1 VTPAER
7 AALEAERD
15 FLLTSIADLDA
26 EFAAGDIDEADRRA
40 LLDGYTSRAAAVI
53 RALDADRRPTRRRLS
68 SGWSRRVGVA
78 AVVMV
83 IAVGLSWWVA
93 ASSGQRLPGQQ
104 ITGLDPR
111 DEVTVLL
118 SEARAANFADPAGAA
133 ALYGRVLELDPDNVE
148 ALTYRGWTLAL
159 STRSGPA
166 SDDTGSDESVATLRE
181 AVDLLV
187 LAIETDP
194 SYPDPFCFLGIVQYR
209 FVGDAETARPLV
221 AGCLAADPPAVV
233 RDLVQG
239 LADELGP

>member
-26 EFAAGDIDEADRRA
+26 EFAAGDIDDADRRA
-40 LLDGYTSRAAAVI
+40 LLDGYTARAAAVL
-53 RALDADRRPTRRRLS
+53 RALESDRRPVRRRLS
-68 SGWSRRVGVA
+68 SGWGRRLAMA
-78 AVVMV
+78 AVVTAV
-83 IAVGLSWWVA
+83 AVGLSWWVA

-133 ALYGRVLELDPDNVE
+133 AAYGRVLELDPDNVE

-159 STRSGPA
+159 STRTTAGA
-166 SDDTGSDESVATLRE
+166 ADAGSEETVATLRE

-187 LAIETDP
+187 SAIEIDP
-194 SYPDPFCFLGIVQYR
+194 GYADPFCFLGIVQYR
-209 FVGDAETARPLV
+209 FVGDAEIARPLV

-239 LADELGP
+239 LADELGL

>member
-1 VTPAER
+1 MKPAER

-26 EFAAGDIDEADRRA
+26 EFAAGDIDDADRRG
-40 LLDGYTSRAAAVI
+40 LLDGYTARAAAVI
-53 RALDADRRPTRRRLS
+53 RALEAGQRPIRRRLS
-68 SGWSRRVGVA
+68 TAWGRRIAVA
-78 AVVMV
+78 GAVALVT
-83 IAVGLSWWVA
+83 VGLSWWVA
-93 ASSGQRLPGQQ
+93 SSSGQRLPGQQ

-133 ALYGRVLELDPDNVE
+133 EAYGRVLELDPDNVE

-159 STRSGPA
+159 STRTDPEAGG
-166 SDDTGSDESVATLRE
+166 TVATLGE
-181 AVDLLV
+181 AVDSLV
-187 LAIETDP
+187 RAIETDP
-194 SYPDPFCFLGIVQYR
+194 TYPDPFCFLGIVQYR

-221 AGCLAADPPAVV
+221 AGCLAANPPAVV

-239 LADELGP
+239 LADELGI

>member
-1 VTPAER
+1 MTPAER
-7 AALEAERD
+7 SALEAERD

-26 EFAAGDIDEADRRA
+26 EFAAGDIDEEDRRA
-40 LLDGYTSRAAAVI
+40 LLDGYTARAATVI
-53 RALDADRRPTRRRLS
+53 RALEAGRRPQRGRLSAAWGRRLA
-68 SGWSRRVGVA
+68 VGATVL
-78 AVVMV
+78 AV
-83 IAVGLSWWVA
+83 AVGLSWWVA
-93 ASSGQRLPGQQ
+93 TSSGQRLPGQQ

-133 ALYGRVLELDPDNVE
+133 EAYARVLELDPDNVE

-159 STRSGPA
+159 ATRTAADGDDIAA
-166 SDDTGSDESVATLRE
+166 SLGE

-187 LAIETDP
+187 TAIETDP
-194 SYPDPFCFLGIVQYR
+194 TYPDPFCFLGIVQYR
-209 FVGDAETARPLV
+209 FVGDAESARPLV

-239 LADELGP
+239 LADELGL

>member
-1 VTPAER
+1 MTPAER
-7 AALEAERD
+7 SALEAERD

-26 EFAAGDIDEADRRA
+26 EFAAGDIDDADRRA
-40 LLDGYTSRAAAVI
+40 LLDGYTGRAATVI
-53 RALDADRRPTRRRLS
+53 RALEVGRRPQRRRLTAAW
-68 SGWSRRVGVA
+68 GRRLAVGATVL
-78 AVVMV
+78 AV
-83 IAVGLSWWVA
+83 AVGLSWWVA
-93 ASSGQRLPGQQ
+93 TSSGQRLPGQQ

-133 ALYGRVLELDPDNVE
+133 AAYARVLELDPDNVE

-159 STRSGPA
+159 STRTAADTDDVAA
-166 SDDTGSDESVATLRE
+166 SLGE

-187 LAIETDP
+187 RAIETDP
-194 SYPDPFCFLGIVQYR
+194 TYPDPFCFLGIVQYR
-209 FVGDAETARPLV
+209 FVGDTESATPLV

-239 LADELGP
+239 LADELGL

>member
-1 VTPAER
+1 MTPAER
-7 AALEAERD
+7 SALEAERD

-26 EFAAGDIDEADRRA
+26 EFAAGDIDEDDRRA
-40 LLDGYTSRAAAVI
+40 LLDGYTARAATVL
-53 RALDADRRPTRRRLS
+53 RALEAGRRPQRGRLS
-68 SGWSRRVGVA
+68 AAWSRRLGVGA
-78 AVVMV
+78 AVLAV
-83 IAVGLSWWVA
+83 AVGLSWWVA
-93 ASSGQRLPGQQ
+93 TSSGQRLPGQQ

-133 ALYGRVLELDPDNVE
+133 EAYGRVLELDPDNVE

-159 STRSGPA
+159 STRTAAEGQDIAA
-166 SDDTGSDESVATLRE
+166 SLGE

-187 LAIETDP
+187 AAIETDP
-194 SYPDPFCFLGIVQYR
+194 TYADPFCFLGIVQYR
-209 FVGDAETARPLV
+209 FVGDAESARPLV

-239 LADELGP
+239 LADELGL

>member
-1 VTPAER
+1 MTPAER
-7 AALEAERD
+7 SALEAERD

-26 EFAAGDIDEADRRA
+26 EFAAGDIDEEDRRA
-40 LLDGYTSRAAAVI
+40 LLDGYTARAATVL
-53 RALDADRRPTRRRLS
+53 RALEAGRRPQRGRLSAAWGRRLA
-68 SGWSRRVGVA
+68 VGATVL
-78 AVVMV
+78 AV
-83 IAVGLSWWVA
+83 AVGLSWWVA
-93 ASSGQRLPGQQ
+93 TSSGQRLPGQQ

-133 ALYGRVLELDPDNVE
+133 EAYARVLELDPDNVE

-159 STRSGPA
+159 ATRTAADGDDIAA
-166 SDDTGSDESVATLRE
+166 SLGE

-187 LAIETDP
+187 TAIETDP
-194 SYPDPFCFLGIVQYR
+194 TYPDPFCFLGIVQYR
-209 FVGDAETARPLV
+209 FVGDAESARPLV

-239 LADELGP
+239 LADELGL

>member
-1 VTPAER
+1 MTPAER
-7 AALEAERD
+7 SALEAERD

-26 EFAAGDIDEADRRA
+26 EFAAGDIDEEDRRA
-40 LLDGYTSRAAAVI
+40 LLDGYTARAATVL
-53 RALDADRRPTRRRLS
+53 RALEAGRRPQRGRLSAAWGRRLA
-68 SGWSRRVGVA
+68 VGA
-78 AVVMV
+78 AVLAV
-83 IAVGLSWWVA
+83 AVGLSWWVA
-93 ASSGQRLPGQQ
+93 TSSGQRLPGQQ

-133 ALYGRVLELDPDNVE
+133 EAYARVLELDPDNVE

-159 STRSGPA
+159 ATRTAADGDDIAA
-166 SDDTGSDESVATLRE
+166 SLGE

-187 LAIETDP
+187 TAIETDP
-194 SYPDPFCFLGIVQYR
+194 TYPDPFCFLGIVQYR
-209 FVGDAETARPLV
+209 FVGDAESARPLV

-239 LADELGP
+239 LADELGL

>member
-1 VTPAER
+1 MTPAER
-7 AALEAERD
+7 SALEAERD

-26 EFAAGDIDEADRRA
+26 EFAAGDIDEEDRRA
-40 LLDGYTSRAAAVI
+40 LLDGYTARAATVL
-53 RALDADRRPTRRRLS
+53 RALEAGRRPQRGRLSAAWGRRLS
-68 SGWSRRVGVA
+68 VGA
-78 AVVMV
+78 AVLAV
-83 IAVGLSWWVA
+83 AVGLSWWVA
-93 ASSGQRLPGQQ
+93 TSSGQRLPGQQ

-133 ALYGRVLELDPDNVE
+133 EAYARVLELDPDNVE

-159 STRSGPA
+159 ATRTAADGDDIAA
-166 SDDTGSDESVATLRE
+166 SLGE

-187 LAIETDP
+187 TAIETDP
-194 SYPDPFCFLGIVQYR
+194 TYPDPFCFLGIVQYR
-209 FVGDAETARPLV
+209 FVGDAESARPLV

-239 LADELGP
+239 LADELGL

>member
-1 VTPAER
+1 MKPAER

-26 EFAAGDIDEADRRA
+26 EFAAGDIDDADRRA
-40 LLDGYTSRAAAVI
+40 LLDGYTARAAAVI
-53 RALDADRRPTRRRLS
+53 RALEAGQRPIRRRLS
-68 SGWSRRVGVA
+68 TAWGRRIAVA
-78 AVVMV
+78 GAVALVT
-83 IAVGLSWWVA
+83 VGLSWWVA
-93 ASSGQRLPGQQ
+93 SSSGQRLPGQQ

-133 ALYGRVLELDPDNVE
+133 EAYGRVLELDPDNVE

-159 STRSGPA
+159 STRTDPEAGG
-166 SDDTGSDESVATLRE
+166 TVATLGE
-181 AVDLLV
+181 AVDSLV
-187 LAIETDP
+187 RAIETDP
-194 SYPDPFCFLGIVQYR
+194 TYPDPFCFLGIVQYR

-221 AGCLAADPPAVV
+221 AGCLAANPPAVV

-239 LADELGP
+239 LADELGI